1 MYDTNKIILTGQIT
15 QIESFKTK
23 TGKLALNLYV
33 KSSNKYEDVN
43 PCVAY
48 GEMANSIHSHF
59 KVGANVIIIGRSMS
73 LMFKDIRSVTT
84 RVVIE
89 KIGEE
94 LIVKQN
100 EDGQEK

>member
-1 MYDTNKIILTGQIT
+1 
-15 QIESFKTK
+15 
-23 TGKLALNLYV
+23 
-33 KSSNKYEDVN
+33 
-43 PCVAY
+43 
-48 GEMANSIHSHF
+48 MANSIHSHF

-89 KIGEE
+89 KIVEE